1 MEDMAT
7 RHLLK
12 VRDKTGLFT
21 AIIRF
26 LAGNA
31 HVSFEGHLSMC
42 SFSRELA
49 ASSTETHVL
58 KRATLAP
65 TLDFVVLPLEERTVR
80 PILDALPQGK
90 IFRGIIH
97 VQVEKDGV
105 LAFGAYNSFSPGCV
119 ATGAAV
125 PVSLLEQ
132 LKKRGIIES
141 FAEGKENKAS
151 GTT

>member
-1 MEDMAT
+1 MNVQKIQDDPFSLCGAQGMEDMAT

-31 HVSFEGHLSMC
+31 HVSFEGHLSM
-42 SFSRELA
+42 
-49 ASSTETHVL
+49 
-58 KRATLAP
+58 AP